1 MSDYYPPVS
10 YYFSLSFSDVTGQ
23 TEASFKEVSG
33 ISNEIPI
40 EEIKDGE
47 VNSFKHRL
55 PGKINYSNLVLKRG
69 LISKDSPLAEW
80 CKATL
85 EGGLDNPLETKNILV
100 SLLDQDGKPLKTWSF
115 SDAWPLKWEVSDFN
129 SINDELVV
137 ETLEFAY
144 RFIQMIR

>member
-1 MSDYYPPVS
+1 MSDNYPPVS

-40 EEIKDGE
+40 EETKEGG

-55 PGKINYSNLVLKRG
+55 PGTIKYSNLELKRG
-69 LISKDSPLAEW
+69 LISKDSALFNW
-80 CKATL
+80 CKATV
-85 EGGLDNPLETKNILV
+85 ESGLGNPIETKTILV
-100 SLLDQDGKPLKTWSF
+100 SLLDENSKPLKTWSF
-115 SDAWPLKWEVSDFN
+115 ADAWPVKWDISDFN
-129 SINDELVV
+129 SVNDELVV

-144 RFIQMIR
+144 RFIRVIR